1 MFFDATATHV
11 TGHRGF
17 LLVLLQLWW
26 SFLILCVLMIAGLSS
41 HLDIAGYTRIP
52 PPPVAPTPYGTG
64 GTFSPLLK
72 MAGHVGHRE

>member
-52 PPPVAPTPYGTG
+52 PPSSGADSIWHG
-64 GTFSPLLK
+64 
-72 MAGHVGHRE
+72 GHVLPTFKNGWARGAP